1 MTPYYDISVKGLKK
15 AFKIQDVLKNYGDQ
29 MKQTELEYV
38 IEKYGRDIYSFC
50 CYLTKSRQEA
60 DDLYQ
65 DTFLK
70 IMESPKLQS
79 GYDDMKNML
88 LSVSVNLWKDKKRK
102 FAWRKKIE
110 EEKYLP
116 QAQLDISPEYS
127 DQLEERI
134 IRNEDGA
141 FVRKCVAALPE
152 KMKIVVLL
160 YYMENRKMAEISE
173 LLGIPEGTVK
183 SRLHQAKALLFRKL
197 TESTGEEVIAR

>member
-70 IMESPKLQS
+70 VMESPKLQS

-102 FAWRKKIE
+102 LPGERRLKKKNI
-110 EEKYLP
+110 
-116 QAQLDISPEYS
+116 
-127 DQLEERI
+127 
-134 IRNEDGA
+134 
-141 FVRKCVAALPE
+141 
-152 KMKIVVLL
+152 
-160 YYMENRKMAEISE
+160 
-173 LLGIPEGTVK
+173 
-183 SRLHQAKALLFRKL
+183 FRKL
-197 TESTGEEVIAR
+197 SLISVRNILINWRNAS

>member
-1 MTPYYDISVKGLKK
+1 
-15 AFKIQDVLKNYGDQ
+15 
-29 MKQTELEYV
+29 MKQSELEYV
-38 IEKYGRDIYSFC
+38 IKKYGRDIYSFC
-50 CYLTKSRQEA
+50 CYLTKNRQEA

-70 IMESPKLQS
+70 VIESPKLQNE
-79 GYDDMKNML
+79 YDDMKNTL

-134 IRNEDGA
+134 IKHEDDS
-141 FVRKCVAALPE
+141 FVRKCVTELPE

-160 YYMENRKMAEISE
+160 YYMENRKISEISE
-173 LLGIPEGTVK
+173 LLAIPEGTVK
-183 SRLHQAKALLFRKL
+183 SRLHQAKAILFKEL
-197 TESTGEEVIAR
+197 TDFRDEEVIAR